1 MNTTELE
8 QAFRQEV
15 RDLAPPYLW
24 SQTEILA
31 YANDAQ
37 NALCRLGGG
46 IGDSTSALTRID
58 FAPNTEYVDISPRI
72 LKLRAVHLESTG
84 EELRIMNHEDYYLRG
99 GTRRLGNLIPGP
111 VKAVVT
117 GMTAN
122 KLMLVDIPIDTDA
135 LRLVLYRMPLE
146 SLTEPFQDLEVDEYH
161 HRPLLMWMKHL
172 AHMKQDAETYDRGRS
187 EQYGMD
193 FRAYCDQ
200 VKREREMSEHKQ
212 RTVAYGGY

>member
-1 MNTTELE
+1 MDTTELE
-8 QAFRQEV
+8 QAFRAEV
-15 RDLAPPYLW
+15 RDLVQPYLW
-24 SQTEILA
+24 LQSEVLA

-46 IGDSTSALTRID
+46 IADATSAITRVEFTPGD
-58 FAPNTEYVDISPRI
+58 QYVDISSKL
-72 LKLRAVHLESTG
+72 LKIRAVHLESTG
-84 EELRIMNHEDYYLRG
+84 EEIRIRNPEDYYMRDH
-99 GTRRLGNLIPGP
+99 TRKLGNLQPGP
-111 VKAVVT
+111 VRAVVT

-135 LRLVLYRMPLE
+135 LRLVVYRMPLVP
-146 SLTEPFQDLEVDEYH
+146 LTETFQDIEVDEHH
-161 HRPLLMWMKHL
+161 HRPMLMWMKHL

-187 EQYGMD
+187 EQYGAD